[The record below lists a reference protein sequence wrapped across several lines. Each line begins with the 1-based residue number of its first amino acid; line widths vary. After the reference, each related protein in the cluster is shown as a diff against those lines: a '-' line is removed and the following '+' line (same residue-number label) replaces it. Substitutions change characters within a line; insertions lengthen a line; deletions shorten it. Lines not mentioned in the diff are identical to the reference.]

1 MIRLGFLVL
10 LVLCI
15 CSCQSLKLGQ
25 KAKTEE
31 VNPYELVDNAGY
43 SPGGFYGDASG
54 GGGYP
59 SEGQTFG
66 ANGTGGA
73 GSGGSL
79 EHPQIAPFSEE
90 AGEHST
96 AVPAGSPEPK
106 PAVARRPPSAR
117 PSSGP
122 AAKKTAT
129 SVASTATRKSPA
141 TASSG
146 KRTGSRTTA
155 GTKQGTIV
163 KAVYHPTSTASGGKK
178 KATVRRVHTVKPGD
192 TLWELAERYEVSI
205 AAVKQQNHLTSDLIR
220 VGQRLTID

>member
-15 CSCQSLKLGQ
+15 CSCHSLKVGQ
-25 KAKTEE
+25 KAETDE
-31 VNPYELVDNAGY
+31 VNPYELAGNAGY
-43 SPGGFYGDASG
+43 SPGGFYGDATG

-59 SEGQTFG
+59 AEGQTFG
-66 ANGTGGA
+66 ASGTGGT
-73 GSGGSL
+73 GPGGSL

-96 AVPAGSPEPK
+96 AVKAGGPEPK
-106 PAVARRPPSAR
+106 PTVSQHPPSAR
-117 PSSGP
+117 PASGP
-122 AAKKTAT
+122 AAKKSAT
-129 SVASTATRKSPA
+129 SVASTATKKSPT

-146 KRTGSRTTA
+146 KRAGSRTTA
-155 GTKQGTIV
+155 GSKQGTVV

-178 KATVRRVHTVKPGD
+178 KAALRRVYTVKPGD
-192 TLWELAERYEVSI
+192 TLWELAERYDVTV
-205 AAVKQQNHLTSDLIR
+205 AAVKRQNQLTSDLIR